1 MTSPSSTVDVFE
13 AERFEGRVIIRR
25 FTDELVGANELERS
39 TKAAQVEVDEEEK
52 IEERK
57 RIRLLYEDPEDGSA
71 LPQDFDVAELAREAL
86 RRMVNEF
93 NDNAKP
99 SVLQLVGISP
109 RSAKTKATEVLGDAV
124 HDFHELKASV
134 EKLEKNWK
142 ENHGPIYNAF
152 KKICGTLDD
161 HKSLLAVFPSQ
172 NIYTSVLAGSLS
184 CLVKAA
190 KNHSDIAETLSKS
203 VANISDKVATC
214 SSLIIVIKTR
224 RLRKRLANIYA
235 RMFQFYRDAIKWY
248 LQSKLSRIFSS
259 FNENL
264 KKGCTDAM
272 NDLEDCIKEL
282 YREASVGSAA
292 MIAMLNSN
300 YSELKAELQRQRRSY
315 EQHDTL
321 AGHRMFVLMEAS
333 WMNSKSSNETIAP
346 AKLGRLAVDLTHNIE
361 EVASSGITR
370 AEART
375 YGDAIKAFIIG
386 DEGSGLS
393 SARGGS
399 WVAEDGVLLRL
410 RTWML
415 ENVEPST
422 LWISSPS
429 DVVGITSAR
438 AAALAVVASA
448 WQAETP
454 LISHFCQRLQ
464 PNKVR
469 PGTSIEQVGL
479 IGVVYSLIHQ
489 LLQFSEDMEE
499 LNVSVE
505 SLAALDGRS
514 ESWGASLEVL
524 GALLDHTPQQMY
536 CVVDGVNDLEFGN
549 GKEWCRQ
556 FLDVLFA
563 RQRRVGTIF
572 NILLTT
578 AGQSRVLPSFVQVKD
593 RHLATKRAM
602 ELARF
607 GRRIEL

>member
-1 MTSPSSTVDVFE
+1 MKKLAARDKVGSGGEAEVDARHGSHKPVPSSTVDVFE

-142 ENHGPIYNAF
+142 ENHGP
-152 KKICGTLDD
+152 
-161 HKSLLAVFPSQ
+161 
-172 NIYTSVLAGSLS
+172 
-184 CLVKAA
+184 AA

-469 PGTSIEQVGL
+469 PGMSIEQVGL